1 MVMTPQTILFPTD
14 FSGRCDRARDRAV
27 QLAQHWGARLILLH
41 VLRDPDPATTADERQ
56 AEEALTHA
64 RLRAEVKDEGVAVE
78 TRLALGDVT
87 EAVLETAA
95 AHAVDLIVT
104 GISRHDE
111 IGDFLIGTTVER
123 LIRQACVP
131 VLVVKERV
139 QRHYRRVMVA
149 TDFSDC
155 SGLALRTAVA
165 MFPAAETTLLH
176 AYRVRLEALRGREGP
191 ASQQQADIAFSLDA
205 FLERIDLPIDVRDRL
220 EINVDYGEV
229 CQVAC
234 DHVKSNHSD
243 LAVLGTH
250 GRSALVTAVL
260 GSTARALLSRLDC
273 DVLLVRQHAKADEQ
287 SGKTV
292 L

>member
-1 MVMTPQTILFPTD
+1 MTPQTILFPTD

-27 QLAQHWGARLILLH
+27 QLARHWDARLILLH
-41 VLRDPDPATTADERQ
+41 VQRVPDPAAMADERQ
-56 AEEALTHA
+56 AEEVLTHA
-64 RLRAEVKDEGVAVE
+64 RLRAEVKDESVAVE
-78 TRLALGDVT
+78 TRLTTGDVI
-87 EAVLETAA
+87 EAVLEASTIHAA
-95 AHAVDLIVT
+95 DLIVM

-123 LIRQACVP
+123 MIRQACAP

-176 AYRVRLEALRGREGP
+176 AYRVRLEALRGRDGL

-205 FLERIDLPIDVRDRL
+205 FLDGIDLPIDVGDRL

-229 CQVAC
+229 CQVAG
-234 DHVKSNHSD
+234 DHVKSSQTD

-250 GRSALVTAVL
+250 GRSALATAVL
-260 GSTARALLSRLDC
+260 GSTARALLGRLDC
-273 DVLLVRQHAKADEQ
+273 DVLLVRQVAKADEQ
-287 SGKTV
+287 SGKAG